1 MTGPSGGSAQGL
13 RIRVLWNP
21 ASGRKA
27 GIPTNTASRDS
38 LVDLMARFDLGDEL
52 IETESEEH
60 ALALVREAVEARYD
74 TVVAA
79 GGDGSMGLVA
89 GELLDS
95 DTALGILPLGSI
107 MNIPRMLDLPRDLD
121 AAAQV
126 LRDGHVRV
134 IDVGQSGDTLFYE
147 AASVGLH
154 AAVFRDMAKVDQG
167 DYAAIVHSIIAAF
180 RYRPSRM
187 TIELDDAR
195 TLSTRALLVAVANGR
210 FMGTGFTIAPQALLD
225 DGKFDV
231 RVFERYSKWELLR
244 HFTSIAFGRRAYA
257 PHVRTERSASV
268 TITSARPL
276 PVRGDANDLGTTPAT
291 FQTRA
296 GVLRVVAPIATH
308 P

>member
-1 MTGPSGGSAQGL
+1 MTGPSAGSVQGR

-38 LVDLMARFDLGDEL
+38 LVDLMARFELGDEL

-60 ALALVREAVEARYD
+60 TLALVREAVEAHYD

-89 GELLDS
+89 GELLDT

-107 MNIPRMLDLPRDLD
+107 MNIPRMLDLPRYLD
-121 AAAQV
+121 AAAQI

-154 AAVFRDMAKVDQG
+154 AAVFRTW
-167 DYAAIVHSIIAAF
+167 
-180 RYRPSRM
+180 RRW
-187 TIELDDAR
+187 
-195 TLSTRALLVAVANGR
+195 TRATSPLSPTR
-210 FMGTGFTIAPQALLD
+210 
-225 DGKFDV
+225 
-231 RVFERYSKWELLR
+231 SSR
-244 HFTSIAFGRRAYA
+244 HSATDHRA
-257 PHVRTERSASV
+257 
-268 TITSARPL
+268 
-276 PVRGDANDLGTTPAT
+276 
-291 FQTRA
+291 
-296 GVLRVVAPIATH
+296 
-308 P
+308 